1 MGELYQDLHGRE
13 IFWHGFFWVYDAST
27 DVETYLLSDS
37 GSAEPESTQQW
48 VETICTSVTNTQAA
62 IDAAEN
68 ESTPVF
74 FPPLQLVCEYDLDN
88 IKWSGKAI
96 MQNISLEI
104 WETIEKDLDCNP
116 SGPEAF
122 AAVVYKLQ

>member
-1 MGELYQDLHGRE
+1 MARRTTNFKSANLIEPIATKGLADNQHIVPKEKTSNITLTLWVNSIKTYMEERFFDTV
-13 IFWHGFFWVYDAST
+13 FWVYDTST

-74 FPPLQLVCEYDLDN
+74 FPPLQLVCEYDTDN
-88 IKWSGKAI
+88 LK
-96 MQNISLEI
+96 
-104 WETIEKDLDCNP
+104 
-116 SGPEAF
+116 
-122 AAVVYKLQ
+122 